1 MDDLDGD
8 GKLLKSPINGQGA
21 SRDIVQ
27 FVPSRKFIGLSSG
40 SSDFGMSNSRL
51 GRFPKLKKKLK
62 TLIIGQDRPAFIWLV
77 NLKFEN
83 LDKPKKFFKRSLT
96 SLKHGWWKE
105 AYSPLGDHFNQSE
118 LFISK

>member
-51 GRFPKLKKKLK
+51 GRFPKLKKKIENAYHWSRPSSFY
-62 TLIIGQDRPAFIWLV
+62 LISQFKVW
-77 NLKFEN
+77 
-83 LDKPKKFFKRSLT
+83 KP
-96 SLKHGWWKE
+96 W
-105 AYSPLGDHFNQSE
+105 
-118 LFISK
+118 